1 MTAER
6 FDFFM
11 LCPNVWWGG
20 AQIATFRVAQ
30 WFARQQIPVK
40 IVVSRID
47 GKLPFSA
54 PSDVLVDLKVPTVKI
69 KGKPIAMLLALT
81 SVGYL
86 ARYLLYLLQTRPLAV
101 IGSGYD
107 GWAALLGAQL
117 AKDLTYSAFWEQA
130 HITARC
136 VYASSIQEHLTPLIA
151 QFYRMASIIA
161 SCSQSVADDLIRFL
175 RLPQEKVHIIH
186 NPIAPDIFERA
197 QEPVDHPWFK
207 NSKIPVILCVARLDP
222 QKDLPTLIRAFS
234 IVRKERPA
242 RLAILGE
249 GSERAKLEALVKE
262 LGLEGDVWMPGFV
275 DNPFKF
281 MKRATVFALSSKF
294 EGFGMVIAEALAV
307 GTPVVSTD
315 CPSGPAEILGGGK
328 WGKLV
333 PVGDHEKL
341 AEAILETIE
350 NPPDREKLKERG
362 RDFSIDEVGGK
373 WLKVI
378 QDVTQP

>member
-1 MTAER
+1 MTAKR

-30 WFARQQIPVK
+30 WFIRQQLPVR

-54 PSDVLVDLKVPTVKI
+54 PSDVLVDLKVPIIKI
-69 KGKPIAMLLALT
+69 KGKPIAMLLALA

-86 ARYLLYLLQTRPLAV
+86 ARYLLQTRPSVV

-107 GWAALLGAQL
+107 GWVALWGAQFV
-117 AKDLTYSAFWEQA
+117 KGLTHSAFWEQA

-136 VYASSIQEHLTPLIA
+136 IYASSIQEHLTPLIA
-151 QFYRMASIIA
+151 QSYRMASIIA
-161 SCSQSVADDLIRFL
+161 SCSQSVANDLIRFL
-175 RLPQEKVHIIH
+175 GLPREKVHIIY

-197 QEPVDHPWFK
+197 QEPIDHPWFK
-207 NSKIPVILCVARLDP
+207 ENKIPVILCVARLDP
-222 QKDLPTLIRAFS
+222 PKDFQTLIRAFS
-234 IVRKERPA
+234 LIRKERPA

-249 GSERAKLEALVKE
+249 GSERAKLEGLVKE
-262 LGLEGDVWMPGFV
+262 LGLENDVWMPGFV

-281 MKRATVFALSSKF
+281 MKRAAVFVLSSRF
-294 EGFGMVIAEALAV
+294 EGAPLVLAEALSV
-307 GTPVVSTD
+307 GVPVVSTD
-315 CPSGPAEILGGGK
+315 CPSGPREILEGGK

-350 NPPDREKLKERG
+350 NPPNRDRLKERG
-362 RDFSIDEVGGK
+362 LQFHIDRIGSQWLNLLKEVCR
-373 WLKVI
+373 
-378 QDVTQP
+378 P